1 MIRAV
6 ITGVVLAAAATTALH
21 SAERREGQRSRRPAP
36 LVLGHRGATGYLPE
50 HTLASY
56 QLAIEQGADYIEP
69 DLVSTKDGVLIARH
83 EVNITGTTDVAS
95 RPEFAS
101 RKTTKT
107 IDGVAEEGWFADDF
121 TLAEIRTLRAVQRV
135 GFRAQQF
142 NGLFKVPTFSEVI
155 ALAKR
160 ASAQYGRTIGVY
172 PETKHP
178 TYHAQ
183 RGLALEP
190 PLVRVLRSHDWNHRD
205 APVFIQSFEVAN
217 LKRLNQMTEVRL
229 VQLLDAWDTL
239 PDGSIDVDRTAFRPF
254 DAPYDFTVARDP
266 RRYVDMAT
274 PAGLLDIAA
283 YADGVGPWK
292 RYIVGA
298 RAVDTAPPDGQA
310 DDVNG
315 DGSVND
321 ADKDAVET
329 TFIED
334 AHAAGLFVHAYT
346 FRNESRR
353 YLLLDYHEDP
363 VQEYLHFYCLGT
375 DGVFSDF
382 PDTAVTARRLF
393 RLTPAACAPFER

>member
-1 MIRAV
+1 MMRSLVLGVAIAV
-6 ITGVVLAAAATTALH
+6 AGATALT
-21 SAERREGQRSRRPAP
+21 SADSRKTP

-83 EVNITGTTDVAS
+83 EVNIAGTTDVAAH
-95 RPEFAS
+95 PEFAA
-101 RKTTKT
+101 RFTTKT
-107 IDGVAEEGWFADDF
+107 IDGVEEEGWFADDF
-121 TLAEIRTLRAVQRV
+121 TLAEIKTLRAVQRV

-142 NGLFKVPTFSEVI
+142 NGLYQIPTFSEVI
-155 ALAKR
+155 DLAKR
-160 ASAQYGRTIGVY
+160 ARVKHGRTVGVY

-178 TYHAQ
+178 TYHQ
-183 RGLALEP
+183 LRGLALEP
-190 PLVRVLRSHDWNHRD
+190 KVVAVLARHGWNRRS
-205 APVFIQSFEVAN
+205 APVFIQSFEVGN
-217 LKRLNQMTEVRL
+217 LKQLNRMTNVRL

-239 PDGSIDVDRTAFRPF
+239 PDGSIDVDRNTVRPF
-254 DAPYDFTVARDP
+254 DAPYDFTVLGDE

-274 PAGLLDIAA
+274 PAGLAEIAT

-298 RAVDTAPPDGQA
+298 KVIDANPADGQP

-321 ADKDAVET
+321 ADKTGVLT

-334 AHAAGLFVHAYT
+334 AHQAGLFVHAYT
-346 FRNESRR
+346 FRNEARR
-353 YLLLDYHEDP
+353 YLLSDYREDP
-363 VQEYLHFYCLGT
+363 VQEYYQFYCLGV

-382 PDTAVTARRLF
+382 PDTAVTARLLYWR
-393 RLTPAACAPFER
+393 TPSACAPFPVQ